1 MYSQA
6 TLRDYRTLMEPML
19 DTRKSCEIEDSGE
32 KDTYL

>member
-6 TLRDYRTLMEPML
+6 TLRDYRAVMEPML
-19 DTRKSCEIEDSGE
+19 DTRKSCGIEDSGE